1 MSNEHSFSDEYLN
14 SFVDNELT
22 IEEKSRVYITIH
34 QDETLNRR
42 VCELRKMHDVIQLA
56 YKDLPPP
63 SARPLPRKSTRL
75 GRNVAAGLVFTLGV
89 LFSWF
94 QFGAST
100 GTLRHGLQNAADSL
114 VTRAVA
120 VFAPAT
126 PAPPVA
132 QGGRTL
138 QVVAAA
144 GTQEMKVLFHLS
156 TGKPEQIKE
165 VLDEAEHL
173 LQLYEKQKQPARVE
187 IITNGQGLNLL
198 LANHSP
204 FPERV
209 GQMQKRYRNL
219 TFAACQNTMDKYSDL
234 GLETRL
240 LPGILVIDSG
250 VAQIIRL
257 QQEGWVY
264 IQV

>member
-1 MSNEHSFSDEYLN
+1 MSNEQSFSDEYLN

-42 VCELRKMHDVIQLA
+42 VCELRKIHDVIQLA

-63 SARPLPRKSTRL
+63 PTRPLPRKSARL
-75 GRNVAAGLVFTLGV
+75 GRNVAAGLVFALGV

-94 QFGAST
+94 QFSAST
-100 GTLRHGLQNAADSL
+100 SALRQDVLNAADSL
-114 VTRAVA
+114 ATRAVA
-120 VFAPAT
+120 VFSPAT
-126 PAPPVA
+126 QAPPVA
-132 QGGRTL
+132 QGGQAT
-138 QVVAAA
+138 QVVADA
-144 GTQEMKVLFHLS
+144 GAQEMKVLFHLS
-156 TGKPEQIKE
+156 SGNPEQIKQ
-165 VLDEAEHL
+165 VLDEAESL
-173 LQLYEKQKQPARVE
+173 LQLYEKQKQPARVD

-209 GQMQKRYRNL
+209 SQMQKRYRNL

-234 GLETRL
+234 GFETRL

>member
-1 MSNEHSFSDEYLN
+1 MSNEQSFSDEYLN

-42 VCELRKMHDVIQLA
+42 VCELRKIHDVIQLA
-56 YKDLPPP
+56 YKDLSPP
-63 SARPLPRKSTRL
+63 STPSLPRKPTRL
-75 GRNVAAGLVFTLGV
+75 GRSVAAGLLFGLGV
-89 LFSWF
+89 LLSWF
-94 QFGAST
+94 QFSAST
-100 GTLRHGLQNAADSL
+100 STLRHDVLAAADDL
-114 VTRAVA
+114 ATRAVA
-120 VFAPAT
+120 VFIPAT

-132 QGGRTL
+132 QGGHAMH
-138 QVVAAA
+138 VVAGA
-144 GTQEMKVLFHLS
+144 GAQEMKVLFHLS

-165 VLDEAEHL
+165 VLDEAENL
-173 LQLYEKQKQPARVE
+173 LQLYEKQNQPARVE

-204 FPERV
+204 YQERV
-209 GQMQKRYRNL
+209 SQMQKRYRNL

-234 GLETRL
+234 GFETRL